1 MSAPRQAH
9 IGVNILGVGCHPAA
23 WRTGEVDPTAQFDV
37 AYFQEVARIAERGT
51 LDAIFLA
58 DQPGLFEPPDQRP
71 PMTAL
76 EPTVVLTAVAAATER
91 IGVVAT
97 ASTSYDEPFNLARR
111 IASLDHVSG
120 GRAGWN
126 AVTTYAPT
134 ASANFGFDAPA
145 DHDTRYG
152 RADEFLDV
160 VKALWDSWADD
171 ALVGDVERGRYA
183 DTDRIAPID
192 HVGEH
197 FRVRGPLNVPRS
209 PQGRPV
215 LVQAGGSPQGR
226 ALAARHAEAI
236 FTSQLTLDA
245 GQAFYADIKARAEA
259 AGRDPDGVLILPGLT
274 TVIGGTEA
282 EAQARYERLEELAG
296 GSGSLWHLAA
306 QLGLDAE
313 SLDLDAPLP
322 PIDRSQLKSSV
333 GFQDAFLS
341 LAAQGLTV
349 RQIVTRFASGHRLVV
364 GSPEQVADTIEEW
377 VRERAADGFN
387 LMPDVFPTG
396 LAAFVDHV
404 VPELRKRGLLRSE
417 YEGTTLREH
426 LGLPRPPHAR
436 AGRSH
441 ASASTRLGARTRAA
455 AKVVV
460 A

>member
-1 MSAPRQAH
+1 MRVRL
-9 IGVNILGVGCHPAA
+9 GVNVLGVGCHPAA
-23 WRTGEVDPTAQFDV
+23 WRTGEVEPTAQFDV
-37 AYFQEVARIAERGT
+37 AYFQQVARIGERGT
-51 LDAIFLA
+51 LDAVFLA
-58 DQPGLFEPPDQRP
+58 DQPGLFEPPDRRP

-76 EPTVVLTAVAAATER
+76 EPTVVLAAVASATER

-97 ASTSYDEPFNLARR
+97 ASTSYNEPFNLARR
-111 IASLDHVSG
+111 IASLDHLSG

-134 ASANFGFDAPA
+134 ASANFGFEAPA
-145 DHDTRYG
+145 SHDERYG
-152 RADEFLDV
+152 RADEFLSV
-160 VKALWDSWADD
+160 TKQLWDSWADD
-171 ALVGDVERGRYA
+171 ALVGDVDAGVYA
-183 DTDRIAPID
+183 DTGRIEPID

-197 FRVRGPLNVPRS
+197 FSVRGPLNVPRS
-209 PQGRPV
+209 RQGRPV

-226 ALAARHAEAI
+226 ALAAKHAEAI
-236 FTSQLTLDA
+236 FTSQLTLEA
-245 GQAFYADIKARAEA
+245 GQAFYADIKSRVLRE
-259 AGRDPDGVLILPGLT
+259 GRDPDGVLILPGLT

-282 EAQARYERLEELAG
+282 EAHARYERLEELAG

-322 PIDRSQLKSSV
+322 PIDRSRLKSSV

-364 GSPEQVADTIEEW
+364 GAPEQVADTIEAW

-396 LAAFVDHV
+396 LEAFVDHV
-404 VPELRKRGLLRSE
+404 VPELRRRGIFRTE

-426 LGLPRPPHAR
+426 LGLPRPVRHEA
-436 AGRSH
+436 
-441 ASASTRLGARTRAA
+441 
-455 AKVVV
+455 VFV
-460 A
+460 